1 MTVDDWTIK
10 MTIVRVMGC
19 HTGNPEKGVGEMN
32 TESAIHNN
40 FGGNDFRAG
49 ENRSVNTE
57 SFDKLSVAQGGT
69 NGFAVTALV
78 TGILSLLFFWGGW
91 LFVATAGVG
100 IATGIKGAR
109 VAATGKG
116 QRGLA
121 TAGLVLG
128 ILAAVLEFVMLC
140 SIGRP

>member
-1 MTVDDWTIK
+1 
-10 MTIVRVMGC
+10 
-19 HTGNPEKGVGEMN
+19 MN
-32 TESAIHNN
+32 TESAIYDN
-40 FGGNDFRAG
+40 FGGDDFRAG
-49 ENRSVNTE
+49 ESRPVNTE
-57 SFDKLSVAQGGT
+57 SSDKPSVARGGT
-69 NGFAVTALV
+69 NGFAVTAVV

-121 TAGLVLG
+121 TAGLVLW
-128 ILAAVLEFVMLC
+128 ILAAALEFVMLC
-140 SIGRP
+140 SAGRP